1 MYDEKTFNNYIF
13 WLKVKRIVL
22 VILFSIAGAIAGI
35 VISDFIVNILNSDA
49 KYRILIII
57 VSTLI
62 FFAMSL
68 LCTTGTGEKV
78 QEGYWKMAMLRKLT
92 IISKKLDVLVEENDN
107 KVAGLLAAPSKSQK
121 STNKSKKSTLKNFE
135 DLDDDDEIE
144 DDNDE
149 EDDSK
154 NEED

>member
-1 MYDEKTFNNYIF
+1 
-13 WLKVKRIVL
+13 
-22 VILFSIAGAIAGI
+22 
-35 VISDFIVNILNSDA
+35 
-49 KYRILIII
+49 
-57 VSTLI
+57 
-62 FFAMSL
+62 
-68 LCTTGTGEKV
+68 
-78 QEGYWKMAMLRKLT
+78 MAMLRKLT

>member
-1 MYDEKTFNNYIF
+1 MYDEKTFNDYIF

-22 VILFSIAGAIAGI
+22 VILFSIAGAVAGI
-35 VISDFIVNILNSDA
+35 VISDFIVNILGSNA
-49 KYRILIII
+49 KYRILITV

-92 IISKKLDVLVEENDN
+92 IISKKLDILVDENDN
-107 KVAGLLAAPSKSQK
+107 KIAGLLAEPKKSEKKTVLK
-121 STNKSKKSTLKNFE
+121 STKKSTIKDF
-135 DLDDDDEIE
+135 DAIDDDDDYPEEKIE
-144 DDNDE
+144 DGENDE
-149 EDDSK
+149 
-154 NEED
+154 

>member
-22 VILFSIAGAIAGI
+22 VILFSIAGAIAGV

-49 KYRILIII
+49 KYRVLIII

-92 IISKKLDVLVEENDN
+92 IISKKLDILVDENDN
-107 KVAGLLAAPSKSQK
+107 KIAGLLAEPKKSEKKTVLK
-121 STNKSKKSTLKNFE
+121 STKKSTIKDF
-135 DLDDDDEIE
+135 DAIDDDDDYPEE
-144 DDNDE
+144 KVTDE
-149 EDDSK
+149 E
-154 NEED
+154 NED

>member
-49 KYRILIII
+49 KYRVLIII

-92 IISKKLDVLVEENDN
+92 IISKKLDILVDENDN
-107 KVAGLLAAPSKSQK
+107 KIAGLLAEPKKSEKKSVFK
-121 STNKSKKSTLKNFE
+121 STKKSTIKDF
-135 DLDDDDEIE
+135 DAIDDDDDYPEEKIAEEESE
-144 DDNDE
+144 D
-149 EDDSK
+149 
-154 NEED
+154 

>member
-1 MYDEKTFNNYIF
+1 MYDEKTFNDYIF

-22 VILFSIAGAIAGI
+22 VILFSIAGAVAGI
-35 VISDFIVNILNSDA
+35 VISDFIVNILGSNA
-49 KYRILIII
+49 KYRILITV

-92 IISKKLDVLVEENDN
+92 IISKKLDILVDENDN
-107 KVAGLLAAPSKSQK
+107 KIAGLLAEPKKSEKKTILK
-121 STNKSKKSTLKNFE
+121 STKKSTIKDF
-135 DLDDDDEIE
+135 DAIDDDDDYPEEKITDE
-144 DDNDE
+144 DNDE
-149 EDDSK
+149 
-154 NEED
+154 

>member
-49 KYRILIII
+49 KYRVLIII

-92 IISKKLDVLVEENDN
+92 IISKKLDILVDENDN
-107 KVAGLLAAPSKSQK
+107 KIAGLLAEPKKSEKKTVLK
-121 STNKSKKSTLKNFE
+121 STKKSTIKDF
-135 DLDDDDEIE
+135 DAIDDDDDYPEEKIE
-144 DDNDE
+144 DGENDE
-149 EDDSK
+149 
-154 NEED
+154 

>member
-1 MYDEKTFNNYIF
+1 MYDEKTFNDYIF

-22 VILFSIAGAIAGI
+22 VILFSIAGAVAGI
-35 VISDFIVNILNSDA
+35 VISDFIVNILGSNA
-49 KYRILIII
+49 KYRILITV

-92 IISKKLDVLVEENDN
+92 IISKKLDILVDENDN
-107 KVAGLLAAPSKSQK
+107 KIAGLLAEPKKSEKKTILK
-121 STNKSKKSTLKNFE
+121 STKKSTIKDF
-135 DLDDDDEIE
+135 DAIDDDDDYPEEKITDGE
-144 DDNDE
+144 NDE
-149 EDDSK
+149 
-154 NEED
+154 

>member
-22 VILFSIAGAIAGI
+22 LILFSIAGAIAGI

-92 IISKKLDVLVEENDN
+92 IISKKLDILVDENDN
-107 KVAGLLAAPSKSQK
+107 KIAGLLAEPKKSEKKTVLK
-121 STNKSKKSTLKNFE
+121 STKKSTIKDF
-135 DLDDDDEIE
+135 DAIDDDDDYPEEKIAEEESE
-144 DDNDE
+144 D
-149 EDDSK
+149 
-154 NEED
+154 

>member
-49 KYRILIII
+49 KYRVLIII

-92 IISKKLDVLVEENDN
+92 IISKKLDILVDENDN
-107 KVAGLLAAPSKSQK
+107 KIAGLLAEPKKKSVFK
-121 STNKSKKSTLKNFE
+121 STKKSTIKDF
-135 DLDDDDEIE
+135 DAIDDDDDYPEEKIT
-144 DDNDE
+144 DE
-149 EDDSK
+149 E
-154 NEED
+154 NED

>member
-92 IISKKLDVLVEENDN
+92 IISKKLDILVDENDN
-107 KVAGLLAAPSKSQK
+107 KIAGLLAEPKKSEKKSVFK
-121 STNKSKKSTLKNFE
+121 STKKSTIKDF
-135 DLDDDDEIE
+135 DAIDDDDDYLEEKIA
-144 DDNDE
+144 DE
-149 EDDSK
+149 ENKD
-154 NEED
+154 

>member
-1 MYDEKTFNNYIF
+1 MYDEKTFNDYIF

-22 VILFSIAGAIAGI
+22 VILFSIAGAVAGI
-35 VISDFIVNILNSDA
+35 VISDFIVNILGSNA
-49 KYRILIII
+49 KYRILITV

-92 IISKKLDVLVEENDN
+92 IISKKLDILVDENDN
-107 KVAGLLAAPSKSQK
+107 KIAGLLVEPKKGEKKTVFK
-121 STNKSKKSTLKNFE
+121 STKKSTIKDF
-135 DLDDDDEIE
+135 DAIDDDDDYPEEKIE
-144 DDNDE
+144 DGEN
-149 EDDSK
+149 ED
-154 NEED
+154 

>member
-1 MYDEKTFNNYIF
+1 MYDEKTFNDYIF

-22 VILFSIAGAIAGI
+22 VILFSIAGAVAGI
-35 VISDFIVNILNSDA
+35 VISDFIVNILGSNA
-49 KYRILIII
+49 KYRILITV

-92 IISKKLDVLVEENDN
+92 IISKKLDILVDENDN
-107 KVAGLLAAPSKSQK
+107 KIAALLAETKKSEKKSAFK
-121 STNKSKKSTLKNFE
+121 STKKSTIKDF
-135 DLDDDDEIE
+135 DAIDDDDDYPEEKITDE
-144 DDNDE
+144 ENDE
-149 EDDSK
+149 
-154 NEED
+154 

>member
-1 MYDEKTFNNYIF
+1 MYDEKTFSNYIF

-22 VILFSIAGAIAGI
+22 VILFSIAGAVAGI
-35 VISDFIVNILNSDA
+35 VISDFIVNILGSNA
-49 KYRILIII
+49 KYRILITV

-92 IISKKLDVLVEENDN
+92 IISKKLDILVDENDN
-107 KVAGLLAAPSKSQK
+107 KIAGLLAEPKKSEKKTILK
-121 STNKSKKSTLKNFE
+121 STKKSTIKDF
-135 DLDDDDEIE
+135 DAIDDDDDYPEEKITDGE
-144 DDNDE
+144 NDE
-149 EDDSK
+149 
-154 NEED
+154 

>member
-92 IISKKLDVLVEENDN
+92 IISKKLDILVDENDN
-107 KVAGLLAAPSKSQK
+107 KIAGLLAEPKKSEKKSAFK
-121 STNKSKKSTLKNFE
+121 STKKSTIKDF
-135 DLDDDDEIE
+135 DAIDDDDDYPEEKIAEEESE
-144 DDNDE
+144 D
-149 EDDSK
+149 
-154 NEED
+154 

>member
-1 MYDEKTFNNYIF
+1 MYDEKTFNDYIF

-22 VILFSIAGAIAGI
+22 VILFSIAGAVAGI
-35 VISDFIVNILNSDA
+35 VISDFIVNILGSNA
-49 KYRILIII
+49 KYRILITV

-92 IISKKLDVLVEENDN
+92 IISKKLDILVDENDN
-107 KVAGLLAAPSKSQK
+107 KIAGLLVEPKKSEKKTILK
-121 STNKSKKSTLKNFE
+121 STKKSTIKDF
-135 DLDDDDEIE
+135 DAIDDDDDYPEEKIE
-144 DDNDE
+144 DGENDE
-149 EDDSK
+149 
-154 NEED
+154 

>member
-1 MYDEKTFNNYIF
+1 MYDEKTFNDYIF

-22 VILFSIAGAIAGI
+22 VILFSIAGAVAGI
-35 VISDFIVNILNSDA
+35 VISDFIVNILGSNA
-49 KYRILIII
+49 KYRILITV

-92 IISKKLDVLVEENDN
+92 IISKKLDILVDENDN
-107 KVAGLLAAPSKSQK
+107 KIAGLLAEPKKSEKKTVLK
-121 STNKSKKSTLKNFE
+121 STKKSTIKDF
-135 DLDDDDEIE
+135 DAIDDDDDYPEEKITDE
-144 DDNDE
+144 ENDE
-149 EDDSK
+149 
-154 NEED
+154 

>member
-1 MYDEKTFNNYIF
+1 MYDEKTFNDYIF

-22 VILFSIAGAIAGI
+22 VILFSIAGAVAGI
-35 VISDFIVNILNSDA
+35 VISDFIVNILGSDA
-49 KYRILIII
+49 KYRILITV

-92 IISKKLDVLVEENDN
+92 IISKKLDILVDENDN
-107 KVAGLLAAPSKSQK
+107 KIAGLLAEPKKSEKKTVLK
-121 STNKSKKSTLKNFE
+121 STKKSTIKDF
-135 DLDDDDEIE
+135 DAIDDDDDYPEEKIE
-144 DDNDE
+144 DGENDE
-149 EDDSK
+149 
-154 NEED
+154 

>member
-22 VILFSIAGAIAGI
+22 VILFSIAGAIAGV

-49 KYRILIII
+49 KYRVLIII

-92 IISKKLDVLVEENDN
+92 IISKKLDILVDENDN
-107 KVAGLLAAPSKSQK
+107 KIAGLLAEPKKSEKKTVLK
-121 STNKSKKSTLKNFE
+121 STKKSTIKDF
-135 DLDDDDEIE
+135 DAIDDDDDYPEEKIE
-144 DDNDE
+144 DGENDE
-149 EDDSK
+149 
-154 NEED
+154 

>member
-1 MYDEKTFNNYIF
+1 MYDEKTFNDYIF

-22 VILFSIAGAIAGI
+22 VILFSIAGAVAGI
-35 VISDFIVNILNSDA
+35 VISDFIVNILGSNA
-49 KYRILIII
+49 KYRILITV

-92 IISKKLDVLVEENDN
+92 IISKKLDILVDENDN
-107 KVAGLLAAPSKSQK
+107 KIAGLLAEPKKSEKKTVLK
-121 STNKSKKSTLKNFE
+121 STKKSTIKDF
-135 DLDDDDEIE
+135 DAIDDDDDYPEEKIE
-144 DDNDE
+144 DGE
-149 EDDSK
+149 
-154 NEED
+154 NEE

>member
-1 MYDEKTFNNYIF
+1 MYDEKTFNDYIF

-22 VILFSIAGAIAGI
+22 VILFSIAGAVAGI
-35 VISDFIVNILNSDA
+35 VISDFIVNILGSDA
-49 KYRILIII
+49 KYRILITV

-92 IISKKLDVLVEENDN
+92 IISKKLDILVDENDN
-107 KVAGLLAAPSKSQK
+107 KIAGLLAEPKKSEKKTVLK
-121 STNKSKKSTLKNFE
+121 STKKSTIKDF
-135 DLDDDDEIE
+135 DAIDDDDDYPEEKIE
-144 DDNDE
+144 DGE
-149 EDDSK
+149 
-154 NEED
+154 NEN

>member
-1 MYDEKTFNNYIF
+1 MYDEKTFNDYIF

-22 VILFSIAGAIAGI
+22 VILFSIAGAVAGI
-35 VISDFIVNILNSDA
+35 VISDFIVNILGSNA
-49 KYRILIII
+49 KYRILITV

-92 IISKKLDVLVEENDN
+92 IISKKLDILVDENDN
-107 KVAGLLAAPSKSQK
+107 KIAALLAETKKSEKKSAFK
-121 STNKSKKSTLKNFE
+121 STKKSTIKDF
-135 DLDDDDEIE
+135 DAIDDDDDYPEEKIAEEESE
-144 DDNDE
+144 D
-149 EDDSK
+149 
-154 NEED
+154 